1 MLIIVLAGFSAQ
13 ADTYNMLDFDAVAD
27 AKMLNTIAFFAILKL
42 S

>member
-27 AKMLNTIAFFAILKL
+27 AKMLNTIAIFCYTKI